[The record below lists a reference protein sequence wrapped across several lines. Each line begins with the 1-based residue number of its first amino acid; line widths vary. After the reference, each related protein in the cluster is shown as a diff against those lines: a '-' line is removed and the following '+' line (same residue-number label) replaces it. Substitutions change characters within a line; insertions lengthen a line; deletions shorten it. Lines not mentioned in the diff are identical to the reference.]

1 MHKMGVSLMFLSVI
15 TLEAESLKEA
25 FKKSGA
31 EVNGYLRGT
40 YHTHDIENDQ
50 QYQDDAV
57 GGKLHFKS
65 PFYKGLSVATS
76 LYFTT
81 KVFNDDNGKLIPLRG
96 EYQKSYAI
104 FGEAYLKGQFG
115 KTLVKVGRQA
125 LNTPFADMDDIGMV
139 PNTFEAV
146 TLVNSDI
153 KDTEIFV
160 GQINKMS
167 GVDAE
172 VVDKFTTINGSHN
185 MQVFGLTYEGIDNL
199 VFSAWYNRLKD
210 AQVNGISYLEAN
222 YENSF
227 ENYTYGIGVQYANQS
242 YLADEDAEVF
252 GLKVDAGLNSL
263 GLLFSASYNKINHN
277 AVTSGFGG
285 GPFFAAFQ
293 FLVIDNAAKDAMA
306 RTVGLEYDATTL
318 GLKDLTLGL
327 GKMYIETK
335 NKTKATEFDLLAS
348 YQVDDSLAVDM
359 VYADLNGVN
368 VGVVNAKHFHV
379 YLNYSF

>member
-1 MHKMGVSLMFLSVI
+1 MQKIALSWIFLSMVI
-15 TLEAESLKEA
+15 LEAGSLFETLNKHEV
-25 FKKSGA
+25 

-65 PFYKGLSVATS
+65 PSYEGLSVATS

-81 KVFNDDNGKLIPLRG
+81 KVFNDDDGKLIPLGG

-104 FGEAYLKGQFG
+104 FGEAYLQGQFG

-167 GVDAE
+167 GVDAA
-172 VVDKFTTINGSHN
+172 VIDVFTPVNGTNN
-185 MQVFGLTYEGIDNL
+185 MQLFGVTYNGVEHL
-199 VFSAWYNRLKD
+199 LFSAWYNRLKD
-210 AQVNGISYLEAN
+210 AEVDGISYLEAT
-222 YENSF
+222 YANSF
-227 ENYTYGIGVQYANQS
+227 DDYGYGLGLQYANQS
-242 YLADEDAEVF
+242 YLVGEDVEVF
-252 GLKVDAGLNSL
+252 GVKVDAGMNTL
-263 GLLFSASYNKINHN
+263 GLLFSAAYNKVNN
-277 AVTSGFGG
+277 NSATSGFGG
-285 GPFFAAFQ
+285 GPFFAGSQ
-293 FLVIDNAAKDAMA
+293 FLVIDNAGKNAVV
-306 RTVGLEYDATTL
+306 RTVALEYDATTL
-318 GLKDLTLGL
+318 GVNDLTLGVA
-327 GKMYIETK
+327 KMYIETEDK
-335 NKTKATEFDLLAS
+335 RKAREFDFVVS
-348 YQVDDSLAVDM
+348 YQIDDSLALDM
-359 VYADLNGVN
+359 VYADLNGAN
-368 VGVVNAKHFHV
+368 VGVVNANHLHV
-379 YLNYSF
+379 YLNYNF

>member
-15 TLEAESLKEA
+15 TLEAESLKET

-31 EVNGYLRGT
+31 EVNGYLRGS
-40 YHTHDIENDQ
+40 YHSDELENNE
-50 QYQDDAV
+50 QYQYDAI

-65 PFYKGLSVATS
+65 PAYEGLSLGTS
-76 LYFTT
+76 LYFTS
-81 KVFNDDNGKLIPLRG
+81 KVVNDDEATLIPLRG
-96 EYQKSYAI
+96 ESDNSYAI
-104 FGEAYLKGQFG
+104 FGEAYLQGQFG
-115 KTLVKVGRQA
+115 KTVVKLGRQE
-125 LNTPFADMDDIGMV
+125 LNTPFADMDDIGMI
-139 PNTFEAV
+139 PNTFEAA
-146 TLVNSDI
+146 TLVNKDI
-153 KDTEIFV
+153 EDTEIFV

-199 VFSAWYNRLKD
+199 VLSAWYNRLKD

-242 YLADEDAEVF
+242 YLADEDAEVL
-252 GLKVDAGLNSL
+252 GLKVDAGFNSL
-263 GLLFSASYNKINHN
+263 GLLFSASYNEINDN
-277 AVTSGFGG
+277 AATSGFGG

-293 FLVIDNAAKDAMA
+293 FLVIDNAGKDAMA

-327 GKMYIETK
+327 GKMYIETE
-335 NKTKATEFDLLAS
+335 NKTKATEFDVLAS
-348 YQVDDSLAVDM
+348 YQVDDSLAVNM
-359 VYADLNGVN
+359 VYADLKAAN